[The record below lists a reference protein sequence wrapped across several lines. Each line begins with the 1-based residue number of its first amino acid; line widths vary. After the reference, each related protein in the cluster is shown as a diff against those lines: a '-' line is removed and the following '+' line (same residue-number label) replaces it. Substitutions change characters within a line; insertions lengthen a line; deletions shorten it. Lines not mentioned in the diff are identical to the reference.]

1 MAKKTVAPISITQ
14 QRFNDLSDLETKYK
28 DNALPLF
35 GLALYIQADDLD
47 ALANEALTDGG
58 NDKKIDFCYIDR
70 SAGYAVVA
78 FISIAEPVG
87 HNEVHKIF

>member
-1 MAKKTVAPISITQ
+1 MAQKSVTPISITQ

-47 ALANEALTDGG
+47 ALANESLTCFASVESG
-58 NDKKIDFCYIDR
+58 KSLR
-70 SAGYAVVA
+70 SG
-78 FISIAEPVG
+78 
-87 HNEVHKIF
+87 